1 MKAALSGI
9 TDLLRRLNELNSIVG
24 KDGQLMSEA
33 KAGKKECQRKL
44 ADLQR
49 EMQGLSGEL
58 ASLEGQYRSVAN
70 EVSKGEKQAKI
81 RQAGIRMQIDSKRGL
96 LMQKQQEAGQKR
108 EQISKYVNIIRQLRT
123 NLNLQSSTIENLK
136 SEFEEMKGSYQLS
149 SNAFTS
155 ILNTKYAGAAA
166 ATGASVT
173 SDKVDKCE
181 KGAKYCNYLQEVIN
195 ILLSS
200 TDSSDDDGL
209 DPSPSKNN
217 PDREEERSL

>member
-1 MKAALSGI
+1 MSGV
-9 TDLLRRLNELNSIVG
+9 TDLLRQLKELNSVVG

-149 SNAFTS
+149 TNAFTS
-155 ILNTKYAGAAA
+155 LLYTKYAGAAA

-181 KGAKYCNYLQEVIN
+181 KGAEYCNSLQEKIN

-200 TDSSDDDGL
+200 TDSSDDDVP

-217 PDREEERSL
+217 PDREEERYL